1 MASKTPRSSRA
12 AGSRADAVAAGLD
25 HFVTEQ
31 LAEVLP
37 RQRWFGS
44 KARRIT
50 SVSVLDAAALGG
62 RAPGAW
68 FVLLD
73 VGFAEGPRERYSVP
87 LLVSRARPE
96 ACDVLGRMEAAGVQ
110 AVVVDALDAPG
121 FCRSLLEAF
130 DEGLTLR
137 ARRGTIRFVRSAG
150 VARLAAGLG
159 LASRRLRGEQSNT
172 SVVYGDRLILKAFRK
187 LEFGI
192 NPEHEITDFLTA
204 RARFAH
210 VPQLAGAVEYAPDV
224 GEGVTLAV
232 LHRFMPNQGNGW
244 SWVLEHLEWL
254 RDFIAT
260 RVA

>member
-12 AGSRADAVAAGLD
+12 AASRTDAVAAELD
-25 HFVTEQ
+25 RFVTEQ

-50 SVSVLDAAALGG
+50 SVSVLDAAALGR

-87 LLVSRARPE
+87 LLVSGARPE

-110 AVVVDALDAPG
+110 AVVVDAFDAPG
-121 FCRSLLEAF
+121 FCRPLLEAF

-137 ARRGTIRFVRSAG
+137 ARRGTIRFVLTVSMSPVAWLRTASNRVPRSKASRG
-150 VARLAAGLG
+150 VATQRSCTNSAT
-159 LASRRLRGEQSNT
+159 RRLRLSAPVHAER
-172 SVVYGDRLILKAFRK
+172 SVAGSPK
-187 LEFGI
+187 L
-192 NPEHEITDFLTA
+192 NSCT
-204 RARFAH
+204 
-210 VPQLAGAVEYAPDV
+210 
-224 GEGVTLAV
+224 
-232 LHRFMPNQGNGW
+232 
-244 SWVLEHLEWL
+244 
-254 RDFIAT
+254 
-260 RVA
+260 